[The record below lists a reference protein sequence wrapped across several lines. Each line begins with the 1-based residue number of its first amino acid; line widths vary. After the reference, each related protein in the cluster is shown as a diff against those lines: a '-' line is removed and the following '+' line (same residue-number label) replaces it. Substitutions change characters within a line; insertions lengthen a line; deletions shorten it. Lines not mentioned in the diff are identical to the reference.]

1 MAPEA
6 PQHRA
11 NVFGDVEASNV
22 LLEGLNQ
29 ILHEATQHYENFLDL
44 ADDEPEQ
51 ARASTEA
58 WEAAFIA
65 FHSAR
70 VQRDNHWRQQMHL
83 EADLLSATHASDMY
97 LVSLGLS
104 TSASSTHAGIWKLS
118 VAELD
123 TMSHVPQ
130 VPTP

>member
-1 MAPEA
+1 MASEA

-11 NVFGDVEASNV
+11 NVFGDYEGSNV

-29 ILHEATQHYENFLDL
+29 ILHEATQRYENFLDL

-58 WEAAFIA
+58 WEAAFLA

-70 VQRDNHWRQQMHL
+70 VQRDNHWRQHMQL
-83 EADLLSATHASDMY
+83 EADLLSATHASDMF
-97 LVSLGLS
+97 LVSKGLP
-104 TSASSTHAGIWKLS
+104 TSAGSLHAGIWTLS
-118 VAELD
+118 EEERNL
-123 TMSHVPQ
+123 MSHFAA
-130 VPTP
+130 